1 MKIRIGIDV
10 GKKGGIT
17 CIQVNTSNN
26 NKFITTWKT
35 PLVNEEIDL
44 NQLVDI
50 IKNITEGHSDI
61 LIAIEAVS
69 TVPKSSARSNFQF
82 GRALGLLEGLV
93 TGMNLPFIKIH
104 AKKWQKLF
112 FEGIPESKRTDG
124 KVDTKG
130 MALQAAKRLYPSVNL
145 LATQRSKVPHDGIV
159 DSLGI
164 AHYINHY
171 H

>member
-10 GKKGGIT
+10 GKKGGIVA
-17 CIQVNTSNN
+17 IV
-26 NKFITTWKT
+26 TTPENIKYISTFRT

-44 NQLVDI
+44 NELQRILSV
-50 IKNITEGHSDI
+50 TTTGHTDK

-69 TVPKSSARSNFQF
+69 SVFNSSAKSNFQF

-93 TGMNLPFIKIH
+93 AGMNIPFVKIH
-104 AKKWQKLF
+104 AKKWQKVF
-112 FEGIPESKRTDG
+112 FEGIPVTFKGD
-124 KVDTKG
+124 KVDTKA
-130 MALQAAKRLYPSVNL
+130 MALQAAKRLYPAVNL
-145 LATQRSKVPHDGIV
+145 LATERSRVPHEGIV

-164 AHYINHY
+164 AHYINLY